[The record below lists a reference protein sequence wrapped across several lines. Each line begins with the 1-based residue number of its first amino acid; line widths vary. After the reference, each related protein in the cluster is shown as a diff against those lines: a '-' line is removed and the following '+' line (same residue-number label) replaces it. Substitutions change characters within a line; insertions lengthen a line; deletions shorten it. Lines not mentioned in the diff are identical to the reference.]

1 MIEFCF
7 LGVICQQNQV
17 ALNVPKSYIC
27 GYRDKEK
34 NLSIDGDINEN
45 GWEKAKWTDLFT
57 DIQGEIRPKPYLDTK
72 VKMLWDDDYF
82 YIAAEIME
90 SHIWATFDK
99 QDMIIFHE
107 NNFEVF
113 IDPDGDTHNYMEMEI
128 NALGTVWDLLL
139 TKPYREFGHSINA
152 YELKGLKKAVKIFG
166 TLNIPSDRDNKWTV
180 ELAIPWS
187 TLGELNLHKGPP
199 LDGEFWK
206 INFSRVEWDRDIK
219 DGKYF
224 KQKDRISGKDKPEN
238 N

>member
-1 MIEFCF
+1 MLNCNYYSGHTLVVKLFFVFMIEFCF
-7 LGVICQQNQV
+7 LGVKCQQNQV

-34 NLSIDGDINEN
+34 TLIIDGDINET

-107 NNFEVF
+107 NNFEIIEPLF
-113 IDPDGDTHNYMEMEI
+113 ESYFTKLQSNIQEDNPSFKDI
-128 NALGTVWDLLL
+128 KLIRAKLLL
-139 TKPYREFGHSINA
+139 KMQTMGIENLINKSKQLTE
-152 YELKGLKKAVKIFG
+152 ELYA
-166 TLNIPSDRDNKWTV
+166 
-180 ELAIPWS
+180 
-187 TLGELNLHKGPP
+187 
-199 LDGEFWK
+199 
-206 INFSRVEWDRDIK
+206 
-219 DGKYF
+219 
-224 KQKDRISGKDKPEN
+224 
-238 N
+238 